1 MPGAFGRYPS
11 RAQFVEYLE
20 SYAAKFALKP
30 RFGAAVN
37 AVRREGSG
45 WRAEAGAHSTAASI
59 VVVATGWAD
68 FPHLPTWSGMD
79 SFKGR
84 ILHSSAYR
92 NPESFARKRS
102 KSAPIRAGSFPRQYR
117 DR

>member
-37 AVRREGSG
+37 SVRREGSG
-45 WRAEAGAHSTAASI
+45 WRAEAGALDRRPH
-59 VVVATGWAD
+59 VVVATGWTE
-68 FPHLPTWSGMD
+68 FPHLPTGSGME
-79 SFKGR
+79 SFKGQ

-92 NPESFARKRS
+92 NPEPFARQADALR
-102 KSAPIRAGSFPRQYR
+102 RVRQFGR
-117 DR
+117 